1 MGMLDRSSPF
11 GPLSTVQVSQSN
23 IVRRRAAGWTGIQV
37 ETVDIIHSAPFEY
50 RAVSPAHMLILTERG
65 SRSDGETMIEGAAKS
80 TLRDFSPR
88 LSLVPV
94 GYRYCG
100 WQKPHVLTR
109 VTYLH
114 IDPAGPLLDPEL
126 RFSEIEFTPRLFFQD
141 RDLWET
147 ALKLK
152 SQVGKPASRD
162 YAEALGIVLLHELIR
177 MNGSVGAEYAPFG
190 GLAGWQQKR
199 LNEYIS
205 AHLADEISLIDL
217 ANIAQLSP
225 FHFARAFKRS
235 FGDPPHRYL
244 RNRRIEIAKTL
255 LESPTASVAEIA
267 QAVGFLDPASFTAA
281 FRRSVGTTPT
291 AYRRIL
297 K

>member
-1 MGMLDRSSPF
+1 MCLRASPTFTSIPPGPCSIPSCDFPRSS
-11 GPLSTVQVSQSN
+11 
-23 IVRRRAAGWTGIQV
+23 
-37 ETVDIIHSAPFEY
+37 
-50 RAVSPAHMLILTERG
+50 
-65 SRSDGETMIEGAAKS
+65 SRPGC
-80 TLRDFSPR
+80 FSRTATCGRPR
-88 LSLVPV
+88 LSSRAKS
-94 GYRYCG
+94 GNR
-100 WQKPHVLTR
+100 HR
-109 VTYLH
+109 VT
-114 IDPAGPLLDPEL
+114 
-126 RFSEIEFTPRLFFQD
+126 TP
-141 RDLWET
+141 
-147 ALKLK
+147 KL
-152 SQVGKPASRD
+152 S
-162 YAEALGIVLLHELIR
+162 GIFLLHELIR
-177 MNGSVGAEYAPFG
+177 INGSVGAEYAPFG

-291 AYRRIL
+291 AYRRNL